1 MSADRKTEGSPE
13 TRRVRLEREF
23 AARQAKALAMG
34 GAERIA
40 RRTAAG
46 VLNARSRIDGLLDPG
61 SFIESG
67 LFGVSSSRAEDRDRS
82 AADGKI
88 TGFGRIEGREVA
100 VVSNDFTVMGASS
113 SSTNGRKIAHAKR
126 VATQRGLP
134 LIFLG
139 ESSGARMPDHMGSRG
154 MGTLLGNDPTQYVRM
169 RETPWASATLGLSF
183 GSSSWY
189 AVLSDFCVIR
199 KGAVLAVSS
208 SLLASL
214 AIGEAVDPQDLG
226 GWKLHAEV
234 TGFADMVV
242 ETDEEALAAIRNFLS
257 YLPSHCNE
265 ATPERAVPE
274 GSGADMVNV
283 IDLLPEKRTQVYDV
297 RKIIRAIVDKDSFF
311 ELKPRFGKVGV
322 TGLSRIG
329 GRTVGI
335 IANNPLSK
343 GGALDTDACE
353 KITSFLVLCD
363 SFNIPVV
370 LLVDTPGFA
379 IGTDAERKRAP
390 GKIMNFMQAL
400 QMFSMPKISV
410 VLRKSYG
417 QAYLN
422 MGGGRNSDEVAAW
435 PTAEVSFMD
444 PTFAVKVVHGLSPGD
459 AGFDEAFAS
468 MSKDSEVWDMAGAYA
483 VQSVIEP
490 HTTRD
495 YLIRM
500 LEVHRSRMTNGV
512 GQHLLRAWP
521 TSY

>member
-1 MSADRKTEGSPE
+1 
-13 TRRVRLEREF
+13 
-23 AARQAKALAMG
+23 
-34 GAERIA
+34 
-40 RRTAAG
+40 
-46 VLNARSRIDGLLDPG
+46 
-61 SFIESG
+61 
-67 LFGVSSSRAEDRDRS
+67 
-82 AADGKI
+82 
-88 TGFGRIEGREVA
+88 
-100 VVSNDFTVMGASS
+100 
-113 SSTNGRKIAHAKR
+113 
-126 VATQRGLP
+126 
-134 LIFLG
+134 
-139 ESSGARMPDHMGSRG
+139 
-154 MGTLLGNDPTQYVRM
+154 
-169 RETPWASATLGLSF
+169 
-183 GSSSWY
+183 
-189 AVLSDFCVIR
+189 
-199 KGAVLAVSS
+199 
-208 SLLASL
+208 
-214 AIGEAVDPQDLG
+214 
-226 GWKLHAEV
+226 
-234 TGFADMVV
+234 MVV